1 MIASSLLPLRSLS
14 VLLPATAAASCSRPG
29 PATATLLSFPRIIL
43 LSRRRRLAAWATES
57 SVPVDEED
65 EFCPVDCVTQFKTD
79 EEFQHHLERSKA
91 TGALV
96 VVDFY
101 RPSCGSCRYIE
112 KRFIRLC
119 KGSRGDSAP
128 VVFLKHNV
136 IDEYDEKSE
145 VAERLRIKVVPLF
158 HFYKNGELVEEF
170 ATRDKERII
179 AAIQKYTSVE
189 PEPEG
194 EPQE

>member
-1 MIASSLLPLRSLS
+1 MIASSLLPFRSLF
-14 VLLPATAAASCSRPG
+14 VLLPATAASCSRPS
-29 PATATLLSFPRIIL
+29 TATLLSFPRITL
-43 LSRRRRLAAWATES
+43 LSRRRLAASATES
-57 SVPVDEED
+57 SSPVEEED

-79 EEFQHHLERSKA
+79 EEFQHHLERSKV

-119 KGSRGDSAP
+119 KGSRDDGAP

-179 AAIQKYTSVE
+179 AAIQKYTSADL
-189 PEPEG
+189 EPEG